1 MLQRPRVHNKAMC
14 GREKREKKYF
24 AVAYQV
30 IQFLS
35 QAKGKVVW
43 ASIAT

>member
-1 MLQRPRVHNKAMC
+1 VW
-14 GREKREKKYF
+14 EKKGIF